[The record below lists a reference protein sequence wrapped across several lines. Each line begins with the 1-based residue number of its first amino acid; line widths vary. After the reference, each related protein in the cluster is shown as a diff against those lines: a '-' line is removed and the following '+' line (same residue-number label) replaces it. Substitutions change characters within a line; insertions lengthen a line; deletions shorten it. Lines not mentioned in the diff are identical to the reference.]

1 MERRQWFQ
9 ADLNIPRDE
18 YAELLMTWNPK
29 TLDNNWKSP
38 ETDYNKLT
46 DNNKKEGNF
55 FLNVGPDGNGEILKA
70 SIEILRELGRMIN
83 EN

>member
-1 MERRQWFQ
+1 MNNFWGF
-9 ADLNIPRDE
+9 
-18 YAELLMTWNPK
+18 K

-55 FLNVGPDGNGEILKA
+55 FLNVGYDGNGEILKA
-70 SIEILRELGRMIN
+70 SIEILKELGRMIN